1 MARTQKRIIAI
12 DDNMTNL
19 TTIKKILKPVYEVY
33 TASSAARMFELLEK
47 IKPDMILL
55 DVEMPE
61 LNGYEAA
68 QILKNNSEYNK
79 IPLIFVTSKNDALS
93 EMEGLELGAVDYI
106 YKPFAAPLLLKRIDM
121 HLSYAKINNELQN
134 HNILMQKRLISK
146 MTEVLG
152 LKNAVIGIVVELVEF
167 RDGITG
173 GHITRTEKY
182 LKLLIDKLLEE
193 DIYADEVSSWE
204 MEVLLSSAQLHDV
217 GKIAI
222 SDMILQKPGPLTDD
236 EFNIMKTHS
245 QIGVDAIQRM
255 EKKTEDNRFFA
266 YAKTFAGTHHEKW
279 NGSGYPNGLKGTEIP
294 LEGRLMAI
302 ADVYDALVSPRPYK
316 TSFSPEKSAKIIEE
330 GRGISFDPQLVDVFL
345 MIANEFAEISK
356 INGD

>member
-1 MARTQKRIIAI
+1 MTRTQKKIIAI

-19 TTIKKILKPVYEVY
+19 TAIKNILKPVYEVY
-33 TASSAARMFELLEK
+33 TASSAARMFELLTK
-47 IKPDMILL
+47 VKPEMILL

-68 QILKNNSEYNK
+68 QILKNNPEYKN
-79 IPLIFVTSKNDALS
+79 IPLIFVTSKNDSMS

-121 HLSYAKINNELQN
+121 HLSHEEIKRELQN
-134 HNILMQKRLISK
+134 HNSSMQKRLISK

-173 GHITRTEKY
+173 GHISRTEKY
-182 LKLLIDKLLEE
+182 LQLLVDKLMELN
-193 DIYADEVSSWE
+193 IYADEVASWD
-204 MEVLLSSAQLHDV
+204 MEILLSSAQLHDV

-222 SDMILQKPGPLTDD
+222 SDTILQKPGKLTEE
-236 EFNIMKTHS
+236 EFEIMKTHS
-245 QIGVDAIQRM
+245 QIGVDAISRM

-279 NGSGYPNGLKGTEIP
+279 NGSGYPNGLKETEIP

-302 ADVYDALVSPRPYK
+302 ADVYDALVSRRPYK
-316 TSFSPEKSAKIIEE
+316 DSFSPEKSTSIIEK
-330 GRGISFDPQLVDVFL
+330 GRGIIFDPKLVDVFL
-345 MIANEFAEISK
+345 LVSNEFAEISK
-356 INGD
+356 IQDD

>member
-1 MARTQKRIIAI
+1 MARKQKRIIAI

-19 TTIKKILKPVYEVY
+19 TAIKNILKTSYEVY
-33 TASSAARMFELLEK
+33 TASSAAKMFELLAK
-47 IKPDMILL
+47 VNPDMILL
-55 DVEMPE
+55 DVEMPD
-61 LNGYEAA
+61 LNGYDAA
-68 QILKNNSEYNK
+68 QILKNNPEYKN
-79 IPLIFVTSKNDALS
+79 IPIIFVTSKIDTQS
-93 EMEGLELGAVDYI
+93 EVEGLELGAVDYI

-121 HLSYAKINNELQN
+121 HLSHEDIKKELQN
-134 HNILMQKRLISK
+134 LNSSMQKRLISK

-173 GHITRTEKY
+173 GHIARTERY
-182 LKLLIDKLLEE
+182 LQQLIEKLMEA
-193 DIYADEVSSWE
+193 DIYAEEIASWE
-204 MEVLLSSAQLHDV
+204 MDILLSSAQLHDV

-222 SDMILQKPGPLTDD
+222 SDTILQKPGRLTDE
-236 EFNIMKTHS
+236 EFMIMRTHS

-279 NGSGYPNGLKGTEIP
+279 DGSGYPNGLKGTEIP

-302 ADVYDALVSPRPYK
+302 ADVYDALVSRRPYK
-316 TSFSPEKSAKIIEE
+316 EPFSPEKSAEIIEE
-330 GRGISFDPQLVDVFL
+330 GRGVFFDPLLVDIFRT
-345 MIANEFAEISK
+345 ISNDFADISK
-356 INGD
+356 IHDD